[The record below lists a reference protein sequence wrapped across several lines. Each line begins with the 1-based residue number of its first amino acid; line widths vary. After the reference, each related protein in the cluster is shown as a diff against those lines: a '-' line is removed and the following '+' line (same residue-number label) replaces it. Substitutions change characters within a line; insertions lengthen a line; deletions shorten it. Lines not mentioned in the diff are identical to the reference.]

1 MGNFLKSCLGK
12 YLTHTKIGFYEK
24 DFYFFNIIFFDTF
37 GHNLSRIILSMQ
49 NLESVGVKI
58 RNLREGADM
67 PLRKLAALLDVDQ
80 STLSKIERDE
90 RKPNIKMIEKISK
103 IFNVNKDEL
112 LISFYSDI
120 VFYEIQDENSFSE
133 ILQVAEAK
141 IQYQRTIT
149 NKEK

>member
-1 MGNFLKSCLGK
+1 M
-12 YLTHTKIGFYEK
+12 
-24 DFYFFNIIFFDTF
+24 
-37 GHNLSRIILSMQ
+37 SRNILSMQ
-49 NLESVGVKI
+49 NLESIGVKI
-58 RNLREGADM
+58 RNLRERADM

-90 RKPNIKMIEKISK
+90 RRPNIKMIEEVSNF
-103 IFNVNKDEL
+103 FNVNKDEL

-149 NKEK
+149 NKKK

>member
-1 MGNFLKSCLGK
+1 MNFKNNC
-12 YLTHTKIGFYEK
+12 I
-24 DFYFFNIIFFDTF
+24 F
-37 GHNLSRIILSMQ
+37 GHNLSRNILSMQ
-49 NLESVGVKI
+49 NLESIGVKI

-67 PLRKLAALLDVDQ
+67 PLRKLAASLDVDQ

-90 RKPNIKMIEKISK
+90 RKPNIKMIEEISK

-149 NKEK
+149 NKKK

>member
-1 MGNFLKSCLGK
+1 VNFKNSC
-12 YLTHTKIGFYEK
+12 I
-24 DFYFFNIIFFDTF
+24 F
-37 GHNLSRIILSMQ
+37 GHNLSRNIVSMQ
-49 NLESVGVKI
+49 NLETIGVKI

-80 STLSKIERDE
+80 STLSKIERNE
-90 RKPNIKMIEKISK
+90 RKPNIKMIEEISK
-103 IFNVNKDEL
+103 IFNVDKDEL